1 MEEPIHY
8 KLHKFTIFL
17 RRKEASIG
25 ERYHYQQT
33 AQIKGLLE
41 MFDLGKGKIH

>member
-25 ERYHYQQT
+25 ERYQQT

-41 MFDLGKGKIH
+41 MFDLDKGKIH